1 MAIFNLGITIVGGGL
16 GPLLVGMPN
25 DFLVTQFGNEALR
38 WAGWSSPGLSGITR
52 SSGWFLR
59 QQCHGQRSLRE
70 PEPGF
75 SHSLMTTPHAT
86 SPTRPGYTLTLLT
99 LMSALAFMDRQILS
113 VLIQPVKL
121 EFGLSDLQIGLV
133 TGLGFA
139 MTFAMLG
146 VPLGRL
152 ADRRERRSLIAVC
165 RGVGGLLAA
174 AGGAS
179 VGFWSLMFTRGGGAL
194 SDAGGTPASMSML
207 ADLYPPEQRSRAM
220 SVLGTGGSLGALMAL
235 VLGSWLAEHYG
246 WRVTVVV
253 AGSGS
258 VLLALA
264 LQWSVREPL
273 RVVTAHAARAA
284 TDARPPG
291 AVAAI
296 WSEAVTRWLIVG
308 AAFALLSAYSFG
320 AWNIALMV
328 RHHGLSLQQAGWISG
343 TAALTSL
350 IGGLTSGLLT
360 DRLARRDLRWQ
371 IGVPVVGLGLA
382 LLCGLAYLLVPAGA
396 LLPATVLMVAFS
408 FFLPWW
414 VAPTYAAISLV
425 VPSQR
430 RATANA
436 MVLLAGAI
444 VGNGLGPILTGWLS
458 DVLNASLGG
467 DGLRY
472 ALVGMVSMLLPS
484 MLAFGRALRA
494 YPAAHQS
501 ALQPVAS
508 T

>member
-1 MAIFNLGITIVGGGL
+1 
-16 GPLLVGMPN
+16 
-25 DFLVTQFGNEALR
+25 
-38 WAGWSSPGLSGITR
+38 
-52 SSGWFLR
+52 
-59 QQCHGQRSLRE
+59 
-70 PEPGF
+70 
-75 SHSLMTTPHAT
+75 MTKPHA
-86 SPTRPGYTLTLLT
+86 SAAPRPGYTLLILTLLA
-99 LMSALAFMDRQILS
+99 ALAFMDRQILA

-139 MTFAMLG
+139 LTFGVLG

-152 ADRRERRSLIAVC
+152 ADRHERRSLVAWC
-165 RGVGGLLAA
+165 RGAGGLLAA
-174 AGGAS
+174 LGGAS

-207 ADLYPPEQRSRAM
+207 ADLYPPAQRSRAM
-220 SVLGTGGSLGALMAL
+220 SVLSAGSSLGALMAL
-235 VLGSWLAEHYG
+235 VLGAWLAQHHG

-258 VLLALA
+258 MLLAL
-264 LQWSVREPL
+264 LLRWSVREPL
-273 RVVTAHAARAA
+273 RVVTAQASQAAAGSPR
-284 TDARPPG
+284 RG
-291 AVAAI
+291 AMAAI
-296 WSEAVTRWLIVG
+296 WAEPVTRWLIVG
-308 AAFALLSAYSFG
+308 AACTLLAAYSFG

-328 RHHGLSLQQAGWISG
+328 RHHGLSLQDAGWISG
-343 TAALTSL
+343 AAALSS
-350 IGGLTSGLLT
+350 IVGGLVSGSLT

-371 IGVPVVGLGLA
+371 LGVPTLGLGLA
-382 LLCGLAYLLVPAGA
+382 LLCGLAYMLLPAGA
-396 LLPATVLMVAFS
+396 LLPATLLMVAFS

-414 VAPTYAAISLV
+414 VAPTYAALSLV

-444 VGNGLGPILTGWLS
+444 VGNGMGPILTGWLS
-458 DVLNASLGG
+458 DVLNARLGG

-472 ALVGMVSMLLPS
+472 AMLGMVGMLLPA

-494 YPAAHQS
+494 YPAAHRS
-501 ALQPVAS
+501 ALPPVAVA
-508 T
+508 

>member
-1 MAIFNLGITIVGGGL
+1 
-16 GPLLVGMPN
+16 
-25 DFLVTQFGNEALR
+25 
-38 WAGWSSPGLSGITR
+38 
-52 SSGWFLR
+52 
-59 QQCHGQRSLRE
+59 
-70 PEPGF
+70 
-75 SHSLMTTPHAT
+75 MTKPHA
-86 SPTRPGYTLTLLT
+86 SAAPRPGYTLLILTLLA
-99 LMSALAFMDRQILS
+99 ALAFMDRQILA

-139 MTFAMLG
+139 LTFGVLG

-152 ADRRERRSLIAVC
+152 ADRHERRSLVAWC
-165 RGVGGLLAA
+165 RGAGGLLAA
-174 AGGAS
+174 LGGAS

-207 ADLYPPEQRSRAM
+207 ADLYPPAQRSRAM
-220 SVLGTGGSLGALMAL
+220 SVLSAGSSLGALMAL
-235 VLGSWLAEHYG
+235 VLGAWLAQHHG

-258 VLLALA
+258 MLLAL
-264 LQWSVREPL
+264 LLRWSVREPL
-273 RVVTAHAARAA
+273 RVVTAQASQAAAGSPR
-284 TDARPPG
+284 RG
-291 AVAAI
+291 AMAAI
-296 WSEAVTRWLIVG
+296 WAEPVTRWLIVG
-308 AAFALLSAYSFG
+308 AACTLLAAYSFG

-328 RHHGLSLQQAGWISG
+328 RHHGLSLQDAGWISG
-343 TAALTSL
+343 AAALSS
-350 IGGLTSGLLT
+350 IVGGLVSGSLT

-371 IGVPVVGLGLA
+371 LGVPTLGLGLA
-382 LLCGLAYLLVPAGA
+382 LLCGLAYLLLPAGA
-396 LLPATVLMVAFS
+396 LLPATLLMVAFS

-414 VAPTYAAISLV
+414 VAPTYAALSLV

-444 VGNGLGPILTGWLS
+444 VGNGMGPILTGWLS
-458 DVLNASLGG
+458 DVLNARLGG

-472 ALVGMVSMLLPS
+472 AMLGMVGMLLPA

-494 YPAAHQS
+494 YPAAHRS
-501 ALQPVAS
+501 ALPPVAVA
-508 T
+508 

>member
-1 MAIFNLGITIVGGGL
+1 
-16 GPLLVGMPN
+16 
-25 DFLVTQFGNEALR
+25 
-38 WAGWSSPGLSGITR
+38 
-52 SSGWFLR
+52 
-59 QQCHGQRSLRE
+59 
-70 PEPGF
+70 
-75 SHSLMTTPHAT
+75 MTTPNAT
-86 SPTRPGYTLTLLT
+86 PVTRPGYVLGLLT

-139 MTFAMLG
+139 FTFSLLG

-152 ADRRERRSLIAVC
+152 ADRRERRSLIAWC
-165 RGVGGLLAA
+165 RGIGGLLGAL
-174 AGGAS
+174 GGAS
-179 VGFWSLMFTRGGGAL
+179 MGFWTLMLSRAGGAL

-207 ADLYPPEQRSRAM
+207 ADLYPPAQRSRAM
-220 SVLGTGGSLGALMAL
+220 SVISTGGSLGALMAL
-235 VLGSWLAEHYG
+235 VLGSWLAAHYG
-246 WRVTVVV
+246 WRITVVV

-258 VLLALA
+258 LLLAL
-264 LQWSVREPL
+264 LLHWSVREPL
-273 RVVTAHAARAA
+273 RVITAHAAHTAQAA
-284 TDARPPG
+284 NGARQSG

-296 WSEAVTRWLIVG
+296 WSQPITRWLIVG
-308 AAFALLSAYSFG
+308 AAFTLLAAYSFG
-320 AWNIALMV
+320 TWNIALMV
-328 RHHGLSLQQAGWISG
+328 RHHGMSLQQAGWISG
-343 TAALTSL
+343 AAALTSI
-350 IGGLTSGLLT
+350 IGGLTSGVLT

-371 IGVPVVGLGLA
+371 LGVPMLGVGLSLV
-382 LLCGLAYLLVPAGA
+382 CGMAYLLLPAGA
-396 LLPATVLMVAFS
+396 LTAATALMVAFA

-472 ALVGMVSMLLPS
+472 ALMGMVGMLLPG
-484 MLAFGRALRA
+484 MLAFGRALQA
-494 YPAAHQS
+494 YPAAHRIALQS
-501 ALQPVAS
+501 APATMTATAAATS
-508 T
+508 P

>member
-1 MAIFNLGITIVGGGL
+1 MTDSLHRTA
-16 GPLLVGMPN
+16 
-25 DFLVTQFGNEALR
+25 A
-38 WAGWSSPGLSGITR
+38 AGSPAAS
-52 SSGWFLR
+52 
-59 QQCHGQRSLRE
+59 
-70 PEPGF
+70 
-75 SHSLMTTPHAT
+75 
-86 SPTRPGYTLTLLT
+86 RPGYTLVILTLL
-99 LMSALAFMDRQILS
+99 SALAFMDRQILA
-113 VLIQPVKL
+113 VLIEPVKQ

-139 MTFAMLG
+139 LTFGLLG

-174 AGGAS
+174 LGGSS

-194 SDAGGTPASMSML
+194 SDAGGSPASMSML
-207 ADLYPPEQRSRAM
+207 ADLYAPAQRSRAM
-220 SVLGTGGSLGALMAL
+220 SVFSAGGSLGALMAL
-235 VLGSWLAEHYG
+235 VLGSWVAEHHG
-246 WRVTVVV
+246 WRATVMV

-258 VLLALA
+258 LLLALV

-273 RVVTAHAARAA
+273 RMVTAHAAQSA
-284 TDARPPG
+284 TSAPRRG
-291 AVAAI
+291 AVTAI
-296 WSEAVTRWLIVG
+296 WAEPITRWLIVG
-308 AAFALLSAYSFG
+308 AGCALLAAYSFG

-343 TAALTSL
+343 AAALTSL
-350 IGGLTSGLLT
+350 VGGLTSGLLT
-360 DRLARRDLRWQ
+360 DRMARRDLRWQ
-371 IGVPVVGLGLA
+371 LGVPVLGLGLA
-382 LLCGLAYLLVPAGA
+382 LLCGLAYLLLPTGA
-396 LLPATVLMVAFS
+396 LTLATVLMVAFS

-444 VGNGLGPILTGWLS
+444 VGNGLGPIVTGWLS
-458 DVLNASLGG
+458 DVLDARLGG

-472 ALVGMVSMLLPS
+472 AMLGMVSMLLPAV
-484 MLAFGRALRA
+484 LAFVLALRA
-494 YPAAHQS
+494 YPAAHRR
-501 ALQPVAS
+501 AAHPAPA